1 MQLLL
6 IGHGRMGKLVEA
18 LAPEFDCEVAGVV
31 DEFSGGDALR
41 PGAFPGAEVAIDF
54 STAAAIETNLPKLAV
69 LGINVVIG
77 TTGWNTLE
85 PQLRQ
90 VAERAGIGVVAAPNF
105 SIGAI
110 LFSEIAARAGEL
122 LGAREEYG
130 AWLHESHHA
139 AKRDAPSGTALALKR
154 TLETAGYPRP
164 IDVSSTRA
172 GHIPGVHTVGFDGPS
187 ETLTLTHSVRDRG
200 TFARGALLAARW
212 VRGRRGWFSMHD
224 CLGLASGGAG

>member
-18 LAPEFDCEVAGVV
+18 LAPEFDCQVAGVV
-31 DEFSGGDALR
+31 DEFSAGDALR

-54 STAAAIETNLPKLAV
+54 STAAAIETNLPKLAA

-172 GHIPGVHTVGFDGPS
+172 GHIPGVHTLGFDGPS

-212 VRGRRGWFSMHD
+212 VRGRSGWFSMHD